1 MVTDRQQ
8 LRVSVDVPGAAA
20 RVSVLFG
27 LAVLLPVLTWV
38 SATAMQALGSGS
50 DGATFTLSTV
60 RMLCLVL
67 ALSVPV
73 SLPWFA
79 NSRSWS
85 DTVFGPLLVVLVP
98 LPLWTVLWLTGDLDF
113 MVLLLPLAGIALIMM
128 TLSAGLRFLSADGR
142 SMPAMTLI
150 QTAISVAVAGLA
162 WTLRDQWLGWLGL

>member
-8 LRVSVDVPGAAA
+8 LSASADVPGAAA

-38 SATAMQALGSGS
+38 SATAMQSLGSGPN
-50 DGATFTLSTV
+50 GAAFTLSTV
-60 RMLCLVL
+60 RILSLVL

-85 DTVFGPLLVVLVP
+85 DTVFGPTMVVLVP
-98 LPLWTVLWLTGDLDF
+98 LPLLSVLWLTGDVKF
-113 MVLLLPLAGIALIMM
+113 VALLLPLAGIALIMM
-128 TLSAGLRFLSADGR
+128 TLSAGLRTR
-142 SMPAMTLI
+142 S
-150 QTAISVAVAGLA
+150 S
-162 WTLRDQWLGWLGL
+162 